1 MATKKLRVI
10 LDTNW
15 YISATI
21 NRNSRRRLYSLLTN
35 NDIIILFSDEL
46 MREYNRVI
54 LRDKF
59 KRIVRSDQISRFIS
73 LVISKLEIVE
83 ITSQIAG
90 SRDPNDNYLLSLA
103 ADGHADYIV
112 TGDSDL
118 LVLRKTG
125 QTQIVTLSDFMQ
137 AISHKT
143 L

>member
-1 MATKKLRVI
+1 
-10 LDTNW
+10 
-15 YISATI
+15 
-21 NRNSRRRLYSLLTN
+21 
-35 NDIIILFSDEL
+35 